1 MDFLLTLLGFSL
13 IGLTLTD
20 FFYTTL
26 SSNGSGS
33 ITSGVNAGVR
43 QVFRVHTD
51 RGRRWNGVVH
61 LIATQFSWVLLLLLA
76 GFLVYAGFDDM
87 VIHSSTQ
94 EPATLPQRAYMTG
107 FVFSTLGTG
116 DYIPGSDFSRYFTV
130 VYSILGFGVLT
141 TAITYIINVMSAA
154 NRKKN
159 LATYISSMGNT
170 PLELFDYFTTQP
182 DGSFFTER
190 VDDLV
195 ELFNTHI
202 NNQRCYPIVRFFL
215 SDGTAYSAI
224 VQAASLHEA
233 TMALRIHYRD
243 HSDVMAHL
251 VRMDRVAGH
260 FLELVQTHDRHRGED
275 EQLLKLR
282 GQWADRVPQL
292 TRSSG
297 ELEESKVR
305 LGALLSQAGRSWEEV
320 YKGGAS
326 D

>member
-1 MDFLLTLLGFSL
+1 MDLLLTLFGFGL

-26 SSNGSGS
+26 SCNGSGGMTTL
-33 ITSGVNAGVR
+33 INAGVR
-43 QVFRVHTD
+43 QVFHIHTD
-51 RGRRWNGVVH
+51 RGRRWNGAVH
-61 LIATQFSWVLLLLLA
+61 LIATLLNWVILLLVA

-170 PLELFDYFTTQP
+170 PLELYDYFTTQP

-215 SDGTAYSAI
+215 SDGLAYSAT
-224 VQAASLHEA
+224 VQVASLHEA
-233 TMALRIHYRD
+233 TMALRICYRD
-243 HSDVMAHL
+243 DAAVTAHL

-260 FLELVQTHDRHRGED
+260 FLELVNTHARHRGED
-275 EQLLKLR
+275 EELLKLR
-282 GQWADRVPQL
+282 GGWADRVPEL
-292 TRSSG
+292 AHPAGG
-297 ELEESKVR
+297 EVEESNVR

-320 YKGGAS
+320 YK
-326 D
+326 DET